1 MSAALLEVRGL
12 NKRFGSVVAANDI
25 NVAVAD
31 EEMVGIIG
39 ANGAGKTTF
48 VNMVTGYLKPSSGTI
63 AFEGRDITLLP
74 PRDVI
79 AAGISRSFQVPQV
92 FGTAT
97 VSDNLLIAIGI
108 AAGGRFPLWRPLR
121 RPDFAAAADE
131 LLERF
136 GIAAYRDQPARLL
149 PQGVRKLLD
158 IAMATVRAPRLLLLD
173 EPTSGISVEEK
184 FAIMDVVM
192 GALREQRRA
201 VMFVEHDME
210 IIGRYAHRVLAFAE
224 GTIIAEGPPA
234 EVIADPQVR
243 RYITGEP
250 HARRRDAVGAAP

>member
-1 MSAALLEVRGL
+1 MSAALLDVRGL

-92 FGTAT
+92 FGSAT
-97 VSDNLLIAIGI
+97 VFDNLLIAIGI
-108 AAGGRFPLWRPLR
+108 AAGGRLPMWRPLR
-121 RPDFAAAADE
+121 RPEFAAAADE
-131 LLERF
+131 QLERY
-136 GIAAYRDQPARLL
+136 GIMAYRDQAARLL

-184 FAIMDVVM
+184 FAIMDVIM
-192 GALREQRRA
+192 GALREERRA

-224 GTIIAEGPPA
+224 GTIIAEGPPQQ
-234 EVIADPQVR
+234 VIDDPQVR

-250 HARRRDAVGAAP
+250 HARRRDAAEAAP